1 MKFFSIFTLFIV
13 FQVQAQD
20 PMGVHF
26 IDVGQGS
33 ATLLEF
39 SCGTIL
45 IDTGGEDNSVVD
57 GKERLKS
64 YLQTFFKRRSDL
76 NKTIDLLVLTHAH
89 IDHTY
94 GAKYVFDTYTVKN
107 VITNGRTF
115 GSGKKNQNAI
125 QDAIKELAANGDPN
139 DDIGYYEAIADNI
152 DQNGTTSTVIDPL
165 GCANGDPQVHVYW
178 GRMLARQG
186 LNNTEYNNGNNQSV
200 VMKVTYGG
208 SSILITGDLEEDAI
222 DLLVEQ
228 YENELDVDLYVVG
241 HHASRNGSTVELMEA
256 MTPEIAV
263 MSFGDPRVSQAWTA
277 WAYGHPNV
285 DIVEML
291 QGHVSGTRAE
301 KEVWVGDGAK
311 NFYPI
316 EVDKA
321 IYGTGWDGSIYFDA
335 GFDGT
340 WSDPVLTP
348 TKFLTGS
355 ALINVN
361 SATQAELET
370 LPSIGP
376 TRARAIIDHR
386 LANGPFASEADLL
399 SVSGI
404 GPATI
409 SQIRDLIVY

>member
-1 MKFFSIFTLFIV
+1 MKFFKVLTLFIA
-13 FQVQAQD
+13 FHIHAQD

-39 SCGTIL
+39 PCGTIL
-45 IDTGGEDNSVVD
+45 IDAGGENNSVVD

-64 YLQTFFKRRSDL
+64 YLQDFFKRRSDL
-76 NKTIDLLVLTHAH
+76 NKTIDLFVLTHAH

-94 GAKYVFDTYTVKN
+94 GAQYVFDNYTVKN

-125 QDAIKELAANGDPN
+125 QDAIKELAANSDPD
-139 DDIGYYEAIADNI
+139 DDIGYYEAIADDI
-152 DQNGTTSTVIDPL
+152 DDTGETSIVIDPIE
-165 GCANGDPQVHVYW
+165 CANADPQVHLFW
-178 GRMLARQG
+178 GRMLDRQG
-186 LNNTEYNNGNNQSV
+186 LNNTEYTNGNNQSV
-200 VMKVTYGG
+200 VVKVTYGE

-222 DLLVEQ
+222 DLLVEH
-228 YENELDVDLYVVG
+228 YESELDVDLYVVG
-241 HHASRNGSTVELMEA
+241 HHASRNGTTIELVEA

-263 MSFGDPRVSQAWTA
+263 MSFGDPRVTQSWTA

-285 DIVEML
+285 DVVEIL
-291 QGHVSGTRAE
+291 QAHVTGTRPE

-311 NFYPI
+311 KFYPI

-321 IYGTGWDGSIYFDA
+321 IYGTGWDGSISFEA

-340 WSDPVLTP
+340 WSAPVFKP

-355 ALINVN
+355 SLINVN
-361 SATQAELET
+361 NATQAELET
-370 LPSIGP
+370 LPGIGP
-376 TRARAIIDHR
+376 TKAKAIIAHR
-386 LANGPFASEADLL
+386 LANGEFASESDLL

-404 GPATI
+404 GPSTM
-409 SQIRDLIVY
+409 SQIRDLIEY